1 MNAQDFS
8 SLQEAYMKV
17 VMNEGKKPLPMDK
30 MINKLSW
37 KSRERSNPKK
47 DKEKLRKQ
55 MNVIANTIFAHSGK
69 KSQPQKE
76 QVDLYDIILSHLLD
90 EGYAETQEQA
100 EVMMVNM
107 SEEWRESICEVE
119 IEPQEKRLVL

>member
-1 MNAQDFS
+1 MDAQELRN
-8 SLQEAYMKV
+8 LQEAYVEV

-69 KSQPQKE
+69 KSQPQQE
-76 QVDLYDIILSHLLD
+76 QTDIYDIFSH
-90 EGYAETQEQA
+90 TF
-100 EVMMVNM
+100 
-107 SEEWRESICEVE
+107 
-119 IEPQEKRLVL
+119 

>member
-1 MNAQDFS
+1 MNAQDFR
-8 SLQEAYMKV
+8 SLQEAYLDV

-76 QVDLYDIILSHLLD
+76 QVDLYDILLSYLLD
-90 EGYAETQEQA
+90 EGYAETQQA
-100 EVMMVNM
+100 AEAIMVNM
-107 SEEWRESICEVE
+107 SEEWIGSI
-119 IEPQEKRLVL
+119 IN